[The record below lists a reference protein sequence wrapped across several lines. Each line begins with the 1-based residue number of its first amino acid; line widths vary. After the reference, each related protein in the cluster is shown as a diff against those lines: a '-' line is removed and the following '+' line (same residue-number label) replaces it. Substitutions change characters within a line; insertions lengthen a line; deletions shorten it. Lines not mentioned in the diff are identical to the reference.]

1 MPEIIACP
9 DCERTLRVPDNL
21 LGRKVKCPSCG
32 ITFTAGGDP
41 GGSSRVRKSGI
52 SPDRGRRYE
61 EDEPPRS
68 GRRYEEDE
76 PPRSRRRHEDDEDY
90 PRSRRD
96 DDYYDED
103 YQDSSSKKASRVE
116 GWKKT
121 RLGLNLVLIS
131 NYVYIGTC
139 VLAIVGSFL
148 IGAIGFGAMSSAR
161 TTGQAVSTAVTLG
174 TGMMIFAGLLMLLG
188 FAVEVLGVTG
198 KGFCMAVPPVRGTGT
213 RPLAIAT
220 FCCAAT
226 AFGFNMIGMLISLV
240 SYGMA
245 MSSPFAM
252 MGLGLGLNP
261 AIAILSFLATLA
273 GGILWIFFLRS
284 VCVAVRNNELARTLV
299 VFLISAAV
307 YVVVAIGLGCIL
319 ILVVGASMVSLFGGV
334 ASGRT
339 SVGSAQ
345 AAANVSGALL
355 IGFWCVIG
363 LVGLGMY
370 IWYLV
375 LLHQVRAVV
384 DRAARRRL

>member
-41 GGSSRVRKSGI
+41 SGSGRARKGGI
-52 SPDRGRRYE
+52 SADRGRRYE

-76 PPRSRRRHEDDEDY
+76 PPRSRRREDDEDY

-96 DDYYDED
+96 DDYDED
-103 YQDSSSKKASRVE
+103 YQDSSRKASRVE

-121 RLGLNLVLIS
+121 RLGLNLVLTS
-131 NYVYIGTC
+131 NYVWIGTI
-139 VLAIVGSFL
+139 VLGFVGSFL
-148 IGAIGFGAMSSAR
+148 LGAIGVGAMSTAR
-161 TTGQAVSTAVTLG
+161 TSGQAMSTAVTLG

-188 FAVEVLGVTG
+188 FAVEVLGVGG

-213 RPLAIAT
+213 RALAIAT

-226 AFGFNMIGMLISLV
+226 AFGLNMIGTLITLV

-245 MSSPFAM
+245 MTNPMAFLS
-252 MGLGLGLNP
+252 LGLGVNP
-261 AIAILSFLATLA
+261 VISVLAFLAALA

-319 ILVVGASMVSLFGGV
+319 LLIVGASMASLFGGV

-339 SVGSAQ
+339 SVGSAR
-345 AAANVSGALL
+345 AAANISGALL

-363 LVGLGMY
+363 LVGLGLY

-384 DRAARRRL
+384 DRAARRRV